1 MLSAVRNAA
10 ALFLLAAAPAFA
22 QLPQVTQQQ
31 DEGDILL
38 PTPPPNA
45 APLPASSGYDFP
57 VYPVMF
63 ANVRFWE
70 DVYGTYTEN
79 QGILHDRDNLDRVY
93 KVINLLP
100 PQTPGA
106 GAINKKLLE
115 AAQLRCQ
122 EILKK
127 FAAGGTPQTSEEL
140 QLHALFKLKS
150 PAVFLAAADNMR
162 VQTGLKNHFRDGVI
176 RSGAY
181 LPAIKRILRLHGLP
195 LELAY
200 LPHVESSFNAAAR
213 SKAGA
218 ASLWQFTSYTGKE
231 FMMINELVDERY
243 DIYAAA
249 NAAALFLK
257 ENYRQL
263 GSWPLALTAYN
274 HGRGGMVRAQREWG
288 SYPLIFTN
296 YLGKTFGFASK
307 NFYSE
312 FVAAY
317 RVAKR
322 LENDPTLIRE
332 RPLISA
338 SVRLNDY
345 ASAPELIQYFGI
357 SAEEFRRLNPA
368 LMKPVLDGKKYIPRN
383 VVIHLPATHFIRER
397 IRSMP
402 PSLLR
407 PSQIPDYVPPKPKPV
422 VRKTAV
428 SKKKAGSV
436 SSPKTLLRASKVREK
451 AKSAP
456 APKRK
461 PQRRR

>member
-10 ALFLLAAAPAFA
+10 ALFFLLFLAAAPAFA
-22 QLPQVTQQQ
+22 QLPQLIPQ
-31 DEGDILL
+31 DEGDIPVPL
-38 PTPPPNA
+38 PASQST

-70 DVYGTYTEN
+70 SIYGTYAEN
-79 QGILHDRDNLDRVY
+79 QGLLHDKDNLDRVY
-93 KVINLLP
+93 KVISLLP
-100 PQTPGA
+100 ATALGA
-106 GAINKKLLE
+106 AEINKKLIE
-115 AAQLRCQ
+115 IAQLHCQ

-127 FAAGGTPQTSEEL
+127 FAAGAVPQTSEEL
-140 QLHALFKLKS
+140 QIYALFKLKS

-162 VQTGLKNHFRDGVI
+162 VQTGLKNRFREGVI

-181 LPAIKRILRLHGLP
+181 MPAIKRILRMHGLP

-200 LPHVESSFNAAAR
+200 LPHVESSFNPTAR

-218 ASLWQFTSYTGKE
+218 VSLWQFTSYTGKD

-243 DIYAAA
+243 DLYASA

-263 GSWPLALTAYN
+263 GAWPLALTAYN
-274 HGRGGMVRAQREWG
+274 HGRGGMLRAKQEWS
-288 SYPLIFTN
+288 SYPLVFTN
-296 YLGKTFGFASK
+296 YLGKSFGFASK

-317 RVAKR
+317 RVARR
-322 LENDPTLIRE
+322 LESDATIIRE

-338 SVRLNDY
+338 SVRLKNY
-345 ASAPELIQYFGI
+345 ASAPELMQYFGV

-368 LMKPVLDGKKYIPRN
+368 LRAPLLDGKKYIPGE

-402 PSLLR
+402 ANLFYPNQR
-407 PSQIPDYVPPKPKPV
+407 PDPKAV
-422 VRKTAV
+422 VVV
-428 SKKKAGSV
+428 SRRSSSNAKKAAILLASQSV
-436 SSPKTLLRASKVREK
+436 AKNSSK
-451 AKSAP
+451 AKP
-456 APKRK
+456 AQKNKTQRK
-461 PQRRR
+461 K